1 MQICSCLVKP
11 VSDSTCKNL
20 SATLVRHQFYTKID
34 WELCEEHPKSL
45 VEREFRAVIRKL
57 ISGDAPELSKADKQE
72 LEESLISDALKYGPA
87 IMAEYSRALNPPS
100 SAWGKLISWLVSP
113 LQSFLAQQNRKHVL
127 RELRSNRAG

>member
-1 MQICSCLVKP
+1 MSA
-11 VSDSTCKNL
+11 STCKNL

-34 WELCEEHPKSL
+34 WELCEEYPESL
-45 VEREFRAVIRKL
+45 VEREFRAVTRKL

-113 LQSFLAQQNRKHVL
+113 LQSFLAQQNRKHML